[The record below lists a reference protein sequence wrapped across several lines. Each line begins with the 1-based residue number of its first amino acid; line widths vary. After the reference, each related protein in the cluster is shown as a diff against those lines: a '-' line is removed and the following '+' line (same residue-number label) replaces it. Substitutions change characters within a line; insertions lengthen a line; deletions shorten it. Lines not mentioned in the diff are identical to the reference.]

1 MALSSSQS
9 TDINLPF
16 ITADSSGPKHL
27 NVTFS
32 RSKLEQI
39 CDDLYERTKNPFKS
53 CLEDSGLSIGE
64 VGNLVLVGGMTRSP
78 RVVEIAKELGGKDPN
93 QGVNPDEV
101 VAIGAA
107 IQGAVLQ
114 GDVNDVL
121 LLDVTPLTLGI
132 ETAGA
137 VSTPMIERN
146 TTIPTKKSQ
155 VFSTAA
161 DNQPAVDIVVLQG
174 ERSMSQDNKT
184 LGTFKLD
191 GIRPAPRGT
200 PQVEVTFDIDANG
213 ILNVTAKD
221 KDTGKDQKITI
232 SGSSSM
238 DDEEVDRLKK
248 EAEKFADQDKEK
260 KEAVQTRNDLDSL
273 VYQCEKQ
280 LTDLGDKATDELKK
294 MTDDMLAD
302 AKKVL
307 DDQSS
312 TTSAIKEAKEKLEKG
327 FEELAKLAAQAGGGA
342 TDPAAAAAAA
352 AAQSQS
358 SGDNKSKED
367 DIVDADF
374 EVVDDENDEKEKS

>member
-1 MALSSSQS
+1 
-9 TDINLPF
+9 
-16 ITADSSGPKHL
+16 
-27 NVTFS
+27 
-32 RSKLEQI
+32 
-39 CDDLYERTKNPFKS
+39 
-53 CLEDSGLSIGE
+53 
-64 VGNLVLVGGMTRSP
+64 
-78 RVVEIAKELGGKDPN
+78 
-93 QGVNPDEV
+93 
-101 VAIGAA
+101 
-107 IQGAVLQ
+107 
-114 GDVNDVL
+114 
-121 LLDVTPLTLGI
+121 LTLGI

-280 LTDLGDKATDELKK
+280 LADLGDKATDELKT

-307 DDQSS
+307 DDQTS
-312 TTSAIKEAKEKLEKG
+312 TTSSIKEAKEKLEKG

-352 AAQSQS
+352 QSQS
-358 SGDNKSKED
+358 NGDNKSKED

-374 EVVDDENDEKEKS
+374 EVVDDENDDKEKS

>member
-1 MALSSSQS
+1 
-9 TDINLPF
+9 
-16 ITADSSGPKHL
+16 
-27 NVTFS
+27 
-32 RSKLEQI
+32 
-39 CDDLYERTKNPFKS
+39 
-53 CLEDSGLSIGE
+53 
-64 VGNLVLVGGMTRSP
+64 MTRSP

-132 ETAGA
+132 ETAGG

-174 ERSMSQDNKT
+174 ERAMSQDNKT

-238 DDEEVDRLKK
+238 DEEEVERLKK

-260 KEAVQTRNDLDSL
+260 KESVQIRNELDSL

-280 LTDLGDKATDELKK
+280 VSDLGDKAPEDLKSNIEG
-294 MTDDMLAD
+294 MLSE

-312 TTSAIKEAKEKLEKG
+312 TPAALKDAKQKLEKG
-327 FEELAKLAAQAGGGA
+327 FEEIAKQVAQAGGEA
-342 TDPAAAAAAA
+342 TDPTASAEA
-352 AAQSQS
+352 AAQAQS
-358 SGDNKSKED
+358 SGSKKSKED

-374 EVVDDENDEKEKS
+374 EVVDEENEDKEKS

>member
-1 MALSSSQS
+1 
-9 TDINLPF
+9 
-16 ITADSSGPKHL
+16 
-27 NVTFS
+27 
-32 RSKLEQI
+32 
-39 CDDLYERTKNPFKS
+39 
-53 CLEDSGLSIGE
+53 
-64 VGNLVLVGGMTRSP
+64 MTRSP
-78 RVVEIAKELGGKDPN
+78 RVVEIAKELGGKDPH

-132 ETAGA
+132 ETAGG

-174 ERSMSQDNKT
+174 ERAMSQDNKT

-200 PQVEVTFDIDANG
+200 PQIEVTFDIDANG

-238 DDEEVDRLKK
+238 DEQEVERLKK
-248 EAEKFADQDKEK
+248 EAEKFAEQDKEK
-260 KEAVQTRNDLDSL
+260 KDSVQVRNELDSL

-280 LTDLGDKATDELKK
+280 LTDLGDQAPEELKTK
-294 MTDDMLAD
+294 IGDMLAD

-312 TTSAIKEAKEKLEKG
+312 TPSSLKEAKQKLEKG
-327 FEELAKLAAQAGGGA
+327 FEELAKQAAQAGGGA
-342 TDPAAAAAAA
+342 DPAAAAAAA
-352 AAQSQS
+352 AAEKT
-358 SGDNKSKED
+358 SGGKKSKED

-374 EVVDDENDEKEKS
+374 EVVEDEKDEKKDS